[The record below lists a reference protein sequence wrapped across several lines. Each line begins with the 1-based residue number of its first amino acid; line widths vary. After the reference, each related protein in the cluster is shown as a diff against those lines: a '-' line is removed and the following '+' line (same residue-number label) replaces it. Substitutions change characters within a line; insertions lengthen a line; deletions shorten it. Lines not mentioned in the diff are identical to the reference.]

1 MTRLLQT
8 ARSEEG
14 SLRDNVPQ
22 AGVWGKAPH
31 RPPIAKRSRKKQS
44 GSEARPD
51 GRITAQPVLSG
62 APIPSFPKQT
72 GMMPDAS
79 PTKCCKSQCFAPEA
93 DALRKDLHNK
103 PACCRRHPLQSA
115 VNPEALRRDLH
126 NKRAVCPTL
135 NTSGN
140 HTNQC
145 EPDAPLH
152 VSRSTQRGLPES
164 SPLLVLLLSSPG
176 AASVI
181 RPHANRL
188 QYAVTNQPLNELFRD
203 PVLHGPVLSARSGG
217 TSGGSVC

>member
-1 MTRLLQT
+1 M
-8 ARSEEG
+8 
-14 SLRDNVPQ
+14 SLRQ
-22 AGVWGKAPH
+22 GYGGKAPIV
-31 RPPIAKRSRKKQS
+31 PPSRSDQEKSSQGAKRDLTV
-44 GSEARPD
+44 E
-51 GRITAQPVLSG
+51 
-62 APIPSFPKQT
+62 
-72 GMMPDAS
+72 S
-79 PTKCCKSQCFAPEA
+79 PHSPFCPAHPFRLFQ
-93 DALRKDLHNK
+93 NK
-103 PACCRRHPLQSA
+103 PARCRRQALQSA

-176 AASVI
+176 AAAVI

-188 QYAVTNQPLNELFRD
+188 QYAVTNQPRDELFRD

-217 TSGGSVC
+217 TSGDSVC